1 MQKSVG
7 RLDRSEVGRGEE
19 FLLKKILLCIKES
32 HFVENHH
39 KAFTTEIRESF
50 STSLFIYTLHWFA
63 MLIMGAIIT

>member
-19 FLLKKILLCIKES
+19 FLLKKILLCAKES

-50 STSLFIYTLHWFA
+50 STSLFI
-63 MLIMGAIIT
+63 